1 MILIIVNVLL
11 MFLCTLFTFGTD
23 IRNDQVIINHTN
35 PIWVC
40 QNAMKQDED
49 CLFCKCNE
57 CYMKE
62 SNKHVTT
69 NISSRRSMRCR
80 RNNNAKEGLVTK
92 KTQQYATA
100 KTYVACDHDTLICSY
115 ESAYFTREYIAVR
128 EKKKHTL
135 PTICS
140 ICKREIL
147 NKLDEMDTTNDS
159 DSI

>member
-1 MILIIVNVLL
+1 MNTIVNDLLMILCYFIT
-11 MFLCTLFTFGTD
+11 FLTD
-23 IRNDQVIINHTN
+23 TRNDQVIINHTN

-57 CYMKE
+57 CYMNE
-62 SNKHVTT
+62 CNKDVTT
-69 NISSRRSMRCR
+69 NINSRRSMRCR

-128 EKKKHTL
+128 EKKNHKL
-135 PTICS
+135 PTMCS

-147 NKLDEMDTTNDS
+147 NKLDDINTTFES
-159 DSI
+159 DFI

>member
-1 MILIIVNVLL
+1 MIIVIHVSL
-11 MFLCTLFTFGTD
+11 MILCTLLTFGTD
-23 IRNDQVIINHTN
+23 TRISQVIINHTN

-57 CYMKE
+57 CYMKD
-62 SNKHVTT
+62 SNKHDVTT
-69 NISSRRSMRCR
+69 NIKSRRSMRCR
-80 RNNNAKEGLVTK
+80 RNINAKEGLVTK

-100 KTYVACDHDTLICSY
+100 KTYVACDHDTLVCSY

-128 EKKKHTL
+128 EKKNHKL
-135 PTICS
+135 PTMCS

-147 NKLDEMDTTNDS
+147 NKLDDINTTFES